1 MEILY
6 FLGKWI
12 SKVFY
17 NKGASSQTMA
27 QVDATDLTVQLI
39 HFLATA
45 RVTPFP
51 STPLT
56 STLSASEQG
65 KGAREADL
73 RGLTFS

>member
-1 MEILY
+1 
-6 FLGKWI
+6 
-12 SKVFY
+12 
-17 NKGASSQTMA
+17 MA

-39 HFLATA
+39 RFLATA
-45 RVTPFP
+45 RVKPFP

-73 RGLTFS
+73 CGLTFS